1 MIQEDSEKYGAHDI
15 VDKYSKMS
23 FQGSIT
29 ATQIILAKIMEY
41 VKTSGP

>member
-1 MIQEDSEKYGAHDI
+1 MIQEDSENGAHDI